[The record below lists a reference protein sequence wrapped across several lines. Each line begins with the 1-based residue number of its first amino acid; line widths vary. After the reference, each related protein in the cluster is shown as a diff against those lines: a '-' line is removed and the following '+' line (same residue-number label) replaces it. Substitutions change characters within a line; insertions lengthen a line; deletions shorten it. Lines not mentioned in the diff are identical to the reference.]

1 MSSKKISCGGFAIDN
16 ETIVEEGGV
25 LKTGGSGGA
34 GGSLLI
40 EAEVE
45 NPWNA
50 RSPESTTLDKT
61 WDEISTAYN
70 NNLPMAVRFV
80 SSRYDDA
87 SSTPSAVLIAPCIG
101 AGYSESGALNQINFG
116 IVAMLSGDKI
126 MHSIVVTKNIATYR
140 TINW

>member
-1 MSSKKISCGGFAIDN
+1 MSNKKISCGGFAIDN
-16 ETIVEEGGV
+16 ETIVEEDGV
-25 LKTGGSGGA
+25 LKTGGT

-70 NNLPMAVRFV
+70 NNLPIAVKFV
-80 SSRYDDA
+80 SSRYGGA
-87 SSTPSAVLIAPCIG
+87 SSVPSDVLIAPCIG
-101 AGYSESGALNQINFG
+101 AGYLESGALNQINFG
-116 IVAMLSGDKI
+116 IVAMLNSDKF
-126 MHSIVVTKNIATYR
+126 MHSIIVTKSGATYR

>member
-1 MSSKKISCGGFAIDN
+1 MSNKKISCGGFAIDN

-25 LKTGGSGGA
+25 LKAGGA

-50 RSPESTTLDKT
+50 RSPETTTLDKT

-80 SSRYDDA
+80 SSRYDGA
-87 SSTPSAVLIAPCIG
+87 SSAPSEVLIAPCIG
-101 AGYSESGALNQINFG
+101 AGYLESGALNQINFG
-116 IVAMLSGDKI
+116 IVAMLSGDKF
-126 MHSIVVTKNIATYR
+126 MHSIVATKSGATYR